1 MKKKFILPII
11 IATLAIIGGGC
22 YFYYYNYVEII
33 KHYYLVIYTPPQEI
47 IDPFGYESYI
57 GSRIEI
63 KNLKVYQSDSIAL
76 ADLTRDKEKRS
87 ASYVKEL
94 EKIAKQNPTDNIEQI
109 KVNAQIT
116 ALKGLIDEE
125 WTILS
130 VAHTRNFDRTKV
142 KEVIKFLDNHQ
153 KIKEFKN
160 KYKISVE
167 IYPI

>member
-1 MKKKFILPII
+1 MKKGLILPII
-11 IATLAIIGGGC
+11 ITILAIIGGGC
-22 YFYYYNYVEII
+22 YFYYYNYVETI
-33 KHYYLVIYTPPQEI
+33 KHYYLVTYTPPQEI
-47 IDPFGYESYI
+47 IDPFGYKSHTDSKV
-57 GSRIEI
+57 GI
-63 KNLKVYQSDSIAL
+63 KDLKVYQSDSIAV
-76 ADLTRDKEKRS
+76 ADLTRDKKERS

-116 ALKGLIDEE
+116 ALKGLIDER

-130 VAHTRNFDRTKV
+130 VTHTRNFDHTKV
-142 KEVIKFLDNHQ
+142 KEVIKFLDSHQ
-153 KIKEFKN
+153 KIEEFNN